1 MELSK
6 KDINNIRGALRQSYH
21 MSEHYRSFLELHR
34 LEIPRFKKN
43 GERYKRDRVK
53 YACEECKELFSS
65 TQIDVD
71 HKIPLGSFKSLDEI
85 EAFIKRLYCDYEN
98 LQILCEYCHRH
109 KTLLDN
115 QFTRLVF

>member
-1 MELSK
+1 MNLSK

-21 MSEHYRSFLELHR
+21 MSEHYRGFLELRR
-34 LEIPRFKKN
+34 LELPRFKKN
-43 GERYKRDRVK
+43 GDRTKRDSVK
-53 YACEECKELFSS
+53 YECDACKELFSG

-71 HKIPLGSFKSLDEI
+71 HNIPLGSFKSLDEI
-85 EAFIKRLYCDYEN
+85 KSFIKRLYCDYEN
-98 LQILCEYCHRH
+98 LQILCEYCHKH